1 MSEKPYYELPA
12 PREVLDD
19 LSKKSGHPD
28 NAIEDATG
36 TIKGIAE
43 PESAMVGDFF
53 TAAQALLD
61 PSKAAS
67 SGKAQGG
74 DVGASPASSTP
85 APSTPKS
92 Y

>member
-43 PESAMVGDFF
+43 PESAMVGEFF
-53 TAAQALLD
+53 AAAQALLD
-61 PSKAAS
+61 RPQGVSH
-67 SGKAQGG
+67 GKAQGSG
-74 DVGASPASSTP
+74 EGASPAPP
-85 APSTPKS
+85 ASPAVTRKI
-92 Y
+92 